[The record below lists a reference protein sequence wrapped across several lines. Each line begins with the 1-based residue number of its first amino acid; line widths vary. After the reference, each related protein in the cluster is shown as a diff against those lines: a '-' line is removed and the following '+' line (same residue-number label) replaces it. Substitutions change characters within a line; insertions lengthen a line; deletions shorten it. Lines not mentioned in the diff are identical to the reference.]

1 MKPYQTVLAV
11 AASVAAVAGI
21 TLFAL
26 ASATE
31 SDIRGHRA
39 AVVNAAAR
47 TTLPVTA
54 APDLSALPAPVRRYF
69 AFVFPGP
76 VPRLSH
82 VDIDMQGQFRRP
94 KMQSFAPTQALS
106 LIHISEPTRPY

>member
-39 AVVNAAAR
+39 AVVNAAAIADAQR
-47 TTLPVTA
+47 AAQPTA
-54 APDLSALPAPVRRYF
+54 APLPLPDLPAPVQRYF
-69 AFVFPGP
+69 KFVFPGP
-76 VPRLSH
+76 APRPVH
-82 VDIDMQGQFRRP
+82 VDIEMQGQFRRP
-94 KMQSFAPTQALS
+94 KTNSFMPTTDRKS
-106 LIHISEPTRPY
+106 VV